1 MEFDDR
7 TRGLPG
13 ALVEMKGETR
23 GFAEE
28 MREAARAM
36 RGMDA
41 EAKSLS
47 RSLGSSLRSAF
58 DKAIFGGTRLSEV
71 FRGLASDVLGKSLDL
86 ALKPVREAISG
97 GVGSLVGGLA
107 GGIGAVLGFARGGA
121 LEGGRILPFADG
133 AALDAGRVR
142 AFARGGVVSG
152 PTLFPLRGGTGLMG
166 EAGPEAI
173 LPLSRGPDGRLGVTA
188 SGGSA
193 PVINVTIRT
202 PDVDGFRRSRGQ
214 VTAELARAVA
224 RGTGR
229 L

>member
-1 MEFDDR
+1 
-7 TRGLPG
+7 
-13 ALVEMKGETR
+13 
-23 GFAEE
+23 
-28 MREAARAM
+28 MRE
-36 RGMDA
+36 MDA
-41 EAKSLS
+41 EAKRLS
-47 RSLGSSLRSAF
+47 RSLGSSLRSAI
-58 DKAIFGGTRLSEV
+58 DRAIFGGEKLTEV
-71 FRGLASDVLGKSLDL
+71 LRDLASDVVGRSLDAALRPVEDAL
-86 ALKPVREAISG
+86 ASGISG
-97 GVGSLVGGLA
+97 ALGSLSGVLA
-107 GGIGAVLGFARGGA
+107 SAFTA
-121 LEGGRILPFADG
+121 ADG
-133 AALDAGRVR
+133 AAFSAGRVR